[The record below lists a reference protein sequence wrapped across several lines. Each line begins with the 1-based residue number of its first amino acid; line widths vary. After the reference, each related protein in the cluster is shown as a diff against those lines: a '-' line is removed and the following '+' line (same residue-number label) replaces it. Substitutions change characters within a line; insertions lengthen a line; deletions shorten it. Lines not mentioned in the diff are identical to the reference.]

1 MMAAG
6 SIEEGLS
13 ASTVTVAAANLTSQP
28 PPFLSK
34 TYDMV
39 DDASTNAIVSW
50 SGGSNSFV
58 VWNVPEFSRD
68 LLPKYFKHNNF
79 ASFVRQLNTY
89 GFRKVDSGRWEFANE
104 WFLRGQKHL
113 LKSINRRKPSH
124 AHAHAQTHVNVH
136 TAEQHEQAYLQ
147 NASSGVE
154 IGKFG
159 LDGEVDGL
167 KKDKNVLMQEL
178 VRLRQQQQATDSQ
191 LHGVAQRIQVMEQRQ
206 QKMMSFLAKAMQSP
220 GFLAQIVQQQNES
233 GRKITAANKKRR
245 LSMHNEVST
254 GAVKSAALDGQIV
267 KYQPVMNEAAKS
279 ILRQIFK
286 LDTSPRLDQPVIDP
300 GAFVIDSVSSPS
312 GAFGSRS
319 SSGWATG
326 LSLPAIS
333 EEGSFPAGSAVSVC
347 TGPVAATAVQ
357 SSPQSA
363 SDLVES
369 LQFPA
374 EDTNSSLEGML
385 SSDFD
390 EIQPVLPRS
399 DIEFHGVSPGSVTLN
414 PGFVDP
420 VLATGDATM
429 ALEHDE
435 ILADADISVV
445 DNVPILPGSSDA
457 FWEQFLSAIPFPV
470 DDDTEEVDS
479 SSPEDVGKEH
489 DLHFDQDE
497 EWNKIHHMNH
507 LMEQMGLLVAESKS
521 A

>member
-1 MMAAG
+1 MAT
-6 SIEEGLS
+6 
-13 ASTVTVAAANLTSQP
+13 ASTVTVAAAILNSQP

-39 DDASTNAIVSW
+39 DDASSDAIVSW

-89 GFRKVDSGRWEFANE
+89 GFRKVDSDRWEFANE

-124 AHAHAQTHVNVH
+124 SHAHSQTHVNVH

-159 LDGEVDGL
+159 LDGAVGRL

-286 LDTSPRLDQPVIDP
+286 LDTSPRLDP
-300 GAFVIDSVSSPS
+300 GAFVIDSAASTS
-312 GAFGSRS
+312 GAFGNRS
-319 SSGWATG
+319 SSGWTTG
-326 LSLPAIS
+326 LSLAAIS

-347 TGPVAATAVQ
+347 TAPVAASAVQ
-357 SSPQSA
+357 SSPQSV

-369 LQFPA
+369 LQFSV

-390 EIQPVLPRS
+390 EIQPVLPCN
-399 DIEFHGVSPGSVTLN
+399 DIEFHGVSPGSETLN
-414 PGFVDP
+414 PGFVNP
-420 VLATGDATM
+420 VFATGDATM

-457 FWEQFLSAIPFPV
+457 FWEQFLSATPFPV

-479 SSPEDVGKEH
+479 SSPVDVGKEH

>member
-1 MMAAG
+1 MMATA

-13 ASTVTVAAANLTSQP
+13 ASTVTVAAAILNSHP

-39 DDASTNAIVSW
+39 DEASTDAIVSW

-89 GFRKVDSGRWEFANE
+89 GFRKVDSGQWEFANE

-124 AHAHAQTHVNVH
+124 AQTHVNVL

-147 NASSGVE
+147 NASSGVD
-154 IGKFG
+154 IGKFE
-159 LDGEVDGL
+159 LDGEVDRL

-220 GFLAQIVQQQNES
+220 GFLAQMVQQQHES
-233 GRKITAANKKRR
+233 GRKITAASKKRR
-245 LSMHNEVST
+245 LSMHSEVST
-254 GAVKSAALDGQIV
+254 GAVKSAVLDGHIV

-312 GAFGSRS
+312 GVFGNRS
-319 SSGWATG
+319 SLGWATG

-347 TGPVAATAVQ
+347 TAPVATSAVQ

-369 LQFPA
+369 LQFPI
-374 EDTNSSLEGML
+374 EDTDSSLEGML
-385 SSDFD
+385 SSDFN
-390 EIQPVLPRS
+390 EIQPVLPRN

-457 FWEQFLSAIPFPV
+457 FWEQILSATLFPV

-479 SSPEDVGKEH
+479 SSAEDVGKEY

-497 EWNKIHHMNH
+497 EWNKTHHMNH
-507 LMEQMGLLVAESKS
+507 LMEQMGLFVAESKS